1 MMAYKDVLV
10 HVDDSTACRARIDAA
25 IELAGRFEA
34 HLTALYLIPEII
46 LPVAVEG
53 YIGADMYTSIEQ
65 QETERAEAVLDRFR
79 QAADDMDVEY
89 DTRIDQGAIAEFAD
103 RLEVHSRYADLL
115 IVGQPDQAESGSTLP
130 APGDVALGAVAP
142 VLVIPFIG
150 MKQGFGKRPMI
161 AWNASS
167 EAARAV
173 KNAMPFLERADTVD
187 VVTFRPRK
195 GADAH
200 GELPGADIALHLA
213 RHGVQVDV
221 QRLEGEDIDVGN
233 ALLSHAADRDS
244 DLLVMGCYGHSR
256 LREWVLGGATR
267 TILRSMTVPVVMAH

>member
-1 MMAYKDVLV
+1 MMAYKDLLV
-10 HVDDSTACRARIDAA
+10 QVDDTNACARRIDAA
-25 IELAGRFEA
+25 IELAGRFDA
-34 HLTALYLIPEII
+34 HLTGLYIMPEII
-46 LPVAVEG
+46 LPAPIEG

-65 QETERAEAVLDRFR
+65 QEREKGEAALHRFR
-79 QAADDMDVEY
+79 QAAEASDVEY
-89 DTRIDQGAIAEFAD
+89 DTRMDRGAIAGFAD

-115 IVGQPDQAESGSTLP
+115 IIGQPDQAEDVP
-130 APGDVALGAVAP
+130 AAPSPGDIALSAAAP
-142 VLVIPFIG
+142 VLVVPFIG
-150 MKQGFGKRPMI
+150 LQEGFGKRAMI
-161 AWNASS
+161 AWNASR

-173 KNAMPFLERADTVD
+173 KNAMPFLERAEAVD
-187 VVTFRPRK
+187 VVTFHPRQ
-195 GADAH
+195 GRNAH

-213 RHGVQVDV
+213 RHGIEVDV
-221 QRLEGEDIDVGN
+221 QRLEGDDIDVGN